1 MANGQGMGDPRQI
14 LTRQFDTKSERIL
27 SMNITTEI
35 LIVLAIIL
43 VNAIFVLSEMSVASS
58 RKARLQQRVNEGDK
72 RANTVLHL
80 IENPNLFLSTV
91 QIGITLVGVF
101 VGVVGG
107 ATLAN
112 PLSSLLASVPALAPY
127 ADSLA
132 LAIVIIGI
140 TFVSIVLGELVP
152 KRIALHNPERIASL
166 LAGPMIFVSTLFRP
180 FVWLLG
186 KITDFVLKILGI
198 QPGTEPPVTEEEIQ
212 LLIDQGTQA
221 GVFEESEH
229 DMVEGVFSL
238 ADQRVYS
245 LMTPRPDIVWLDIAD
260 SIEEIREKL
269 KQSEVS
275 RFPVRQGSLD
285 AIVGIVKARD
295 LLVQCLNNEPI
306 ILKNLLK
313 PAFFVPE
320 TMFAPRALEVRKEK
334 GTDMLLII
342 DEFGALQGLLT
353 INDILEEIVG
363 EMEIEEPQ
371 ATQRQDGS
379 WLLDGMLEVDEFKE
393 IFKLPVLPH
402 EDEYETLSGF
412 VMVSL
417 GRVPQPADRFEW
429 RGLNFEVMGMD
440 GRRVDKV
447 LVTTLPQRASTPE
460 EGNGKK

>member
-1 MANGQGMGDPRQI
+1 
-14 LTRQFDTKSERIL
+14 
-27 SMNITTEI
+27 MNITTEVIII
-35 LIVLAIIL
+35 LVIIL
-43 VNAIFVLSEMSVASS
+43 VNAIFVLAEMSVASS
-58 RKARLQQRVNEGDK
+58 RKARLQQRMSDGDR
-72 RANTVLHL
+72 RASTVLQL
-80 IENPNLFLSTV
+80 IEKPNLFLSTV
-91 QIGITLVGVF
+91 QIGITLVSVF
-101 VGVVGG
+101 VGAVGG
-107 ATLAN
+107 ARFSAPVRAWLVTI
-112 PLSSLLASVPALAPY
+112 PALAPY

-132 LAIVIIGI
+132 LAIVVTSIA
-140 TFVSIVLGELVP
+140 FVSIVLGELVP
-152 KRIALHNPERIASL
+152 KRIALHNPERIATL
-166 LAGPMIFVSTLFRP
+166 LAGPMTFISRLFKP
-180 FVWLLG
+180 FVWVLG
-186 KITDFVLKILGI
+186 KITDFILKLLGI
-198 QPGTEPPVTEEEIQ
+198 QPGKEPPVTEEEIQ

-221 GVFEESEH
+221 GVFEEAEQ

-260 SIEEIREKL
+260 SIEEIRQKL
-269 KQSEVS
+269 EQSDFS

-295 LLVQCLNNEPI
+295 LLVQSLNNEPI

-313 PAFFVPE
+313 PAYFVPE
-320 TMFAPRALEVRKEK
+320 TMFASRALEVLKEK
-334 GTDMLLII
+334 GTDMLLVI
-342 DEFGALQGLLT
+342 DEFGALQGILT

-363 EMEIEEPQ
+363 AMEIEEPQ

-393 IFKLPVLPH
+393 IFDLPMLPH

-417 GRVPQPADRFEW
+417 GRVPQPTDRFEW
-429 RGLNFEVMGMD
+429 HGLKFEVMDMD

-447 LVTTLPQRASTPE
+447 LVTTLPPRPAPAQ

>member
-1 MANGQGMGDPRQI
+1 
-14 LTRQFDTKSERIL
+14 
-27 SMNITTEI
+27 MNITTEI
-35 LIVLAIIL
+35 LIILTIIL

-58 RKARLQQRVNEGDK
+58 RKARLQQRINDGDR

-80 IENPNLFLSTV
+80 IENPNLFLATV

-101 VGVVGG
+101 VGAVGG
-107 ATLAN
+107 ARLAA
-112 PLSSLLASVPALAPY
+112 PLSVRLATVPALAPY
-127 ADSLA
+127 AGSLA
-132 LAIVIIGI
+132 LGIVVISI

-152 KRIALHNPERIASL
+152 KRIALHSPERIAGL
-166 LAGPMIFVSTLFRP
+166 LAGPMIIVSKLFRP
-180 FVWLLG
+180 FVWILG
-186 KITDFVLKILGI
+186 KITDFVLKMLGI
-198 QPGTEPPVTEEEIQ
+198 EPGKEPPVTEEEIQ

-221 GVFEESEH
+221 GVFEEAEQ

-245 LMTPRPDIVWLDIAD
+245 LMTPRPDIVWMDVSD
-260 SIEEIREKL
+260 SVEEIRQKL
-269 KQSEVS
+269 EQSQFS

-295 LLVQCLNNEPI
+295 LLVQSLNNEPI

-320 TMFAPRALEVRKEK
+320 TMFASRALEVSKEQ
-334 GTDMLLII
+334 GTDMLLVI
-342 DEFGALQGLLT
+342 DEFVALQGLLT
-353 INDILEEIVG
+353 ITDILEEIVG
-363 EMEIEEPQ
+363 EMENEEPQ

-393 IFKLPVLPH
+393 IFHLPVLPH

-417 GRVPQPADRFEW
+417 GRVPQPTDRFEW
-429 RGLNFEVMGMD
+429 HGLNFEVMDMD

-447 LVTTLPQRASTPE
+447 LVTTLQQRASTPE
-460 EGNGKK
+460 ESNQKR